1 MENFSQTSNNRNN
14 IIKEICDKIGIKN
27 DENFR
32 RLTSEENLN
41 ILEKLKTLEKS
52 KVKSFQFDKKDI
64 NEISSGNLKFTNN
77 LLKNN
82 DNKLDT
88 VQFLTVVENV
98 MKPLKDDILPKSE
111 KEVKELNESLVDLKT
126 ILSKNDKRFGV
137 SYHVRDVYSNI
148 IQFIDKKLYDLQYE
162 NSINSVDVS
171 YHTIILNEY
180 ISGGTINPIYKD
192 FSSVKPLITNIQGL
206 IFDFMVIINLFMKQN
221 QKELDF
227 LSRDKV
233 NIYKTTSNLLLQN
246 ILSSA
251 YNSILFNKSK
261 EVQDFL
267 NGESS
272 DDLYMNYENLLDFL
286 SMQICSDSIKYN
298 LSNIPIRSI
307 SAMIQFVASSS
318 FAFNMKIRNIIKNY
332 CNVSMD
338 CLQKIDKIKSNPDI
352 YRINY

>member
-32 RLTSEENLN
+32 RLTSKENLN

-98 MKPLKDDILPKSE
+98 LKPLKDDILPKSE

-148 IQFIDKKLYDLQYE
+148 LQFIDKKLYDLQYE

>member
-98 MKPLKDDILPKSE
+98 LKPLKDDILPKSE

-148 IQFIDKKLYDLQYE
+148 LQFIDKKLYDLQYE

-233 NIYKTTSNLLLQN
+233 NIYTTTSNLLLQN
-246 ILSSA
+246 ILSST

-307 SAMIQFVASSS
+307 STMIQFVASSS